1 MIRISF
7 KYDAD
12 GVPIA
17 FRMDGHAGFARKG
30 KDIVCAAVSVL
41 AINTVNSVEALTDDR
56 FTLDTDEE
64 RGFMQFSFN
73 TVPSG
78 GSKILMK
85 SLEIGIKGIVED
97 SNNNR
102 FINLVE
108 WEV

>member
-41 AINTVNSVEALTDDR
+41 AINTVNSVECFTDDE
-56 FTLDTDEE
+56 FTLDTDDE
-64 RGFMQFSFN
+64 RGYMCFSFDKE
-73 TVPSG
+73 PSG
-78 GSKILMK
+78 EARLLLK
-85 SLEIGIKGIVED
+85 SFELGIRGIVEEYG
-97 SNNNR
+97 NR
-102 FINLVE
+102 FIKLVE